1 MTTKMEDERMYSTR
15 YTRVERVME
24 EIDNLGD
31 MTCIAD
37 GKKHA
42 ELYWKMVRAVRGL
55 K

>member
-1 MTTKMEDERMYSTR
+1 MTTTRMNEKMYSTR

-42 ELYWKMVRAVRGL
+42 ELYWKMVRAVRGS